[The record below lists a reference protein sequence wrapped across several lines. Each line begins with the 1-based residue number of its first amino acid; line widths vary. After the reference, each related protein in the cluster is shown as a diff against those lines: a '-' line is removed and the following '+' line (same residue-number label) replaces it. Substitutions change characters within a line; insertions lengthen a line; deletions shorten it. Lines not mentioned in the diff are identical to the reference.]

1 MNNSTKKSG
10 HPILSQLI
18 SFVPRDLIDASVS
31 EFDSDKYYKTMTTFK
46 QFTFLFYGVV
56 SRAPSLN
63 SLCKNLSFCQDS
75 LARLGIDRLPAT
87 STLSDANAKRNS
99 DVFGKLYQLL
109 LNEYSDKVSNAYVKM
124 MVNNE
129 VSPNSTL
136 RSQFISSSAL
146 FSIV

>member
-75 LARLGIDRLPAT
+75 LARLGIDRLLPVPYLMPMLKET
-87 STLSDANAKRNS
+87 VMCS
-99 DVFGKLYQLL
+99 
-109 LNEYSDKVSNAYVKM
+109 
-124 MVNNE
+124 VNY
-129 VSPNSTL
+129 
-136 RSQFISSSAL
+136 ISC
-146 FSIV
+146 F